1 MWEWLGALSS
11 QQLKRTSHL
20 TCFKILGCFN
30 FIKFSLVFKAGKRE
44 KLDNPEVDF
53 QKLENSRRLLLEGIR
68 HHKDSPELYRE
79 YLCLELHF
87 IEKLHQKEEKVG
99 ASESGESEDKIRDG
113 KIAKIVLKQAFE
125 DIPDDPR
132 FESELVA
139 IMFHFPIAKVRTKLL
154 DYYLEF
160 RESNVTSWDTLARV
174 QLIDRMVDDG
184 RNVADKLENCINV
197 YQRGV
202 DKVPASDLF
211 DRYLSTLMEVCR
223 SVAKDESEK
232 SFMAAKVMDA
242 FVLGEKLDV
251 LSEKQRQMQKHL
263 LDGCSIE

>member
-1 MWEWLGALSS
+1 MSEAARALGRWLCEACG
-11 QQLKRTSHL
+11 
-20 TCFKILGCFN
+20 
-30 FIKFSLVFKAGKRE
+30 LVYDEARG
-44 KLDNPEVDF
+44 DVD
-53 QKLENSRRLLLEGIR
+53 
-68 HHKDSPELYRE
+68 
-79 YLCLELHF
+79 
-87 IEKLHQKEEKVG
+87 
-99 ASESGESEDKIRDG
+99 SGLAPGTR
-113 KIAKIVLKQAFE
+113 FE

-154 DYYLEF
+154 DYYLEL

-202 DKVPASDLF
+202 DKVPSSNLF

-223 SVAKDESEK
+223 SVAKVESEK

-242 FVLGEKLDV
+242 FALGEKLDV